1 MPGML
6 IPSST
11 SADLVTFSPSGT
23 ISATSVQAGMQEIN
37 TDADSTF
44 LSQVSA
50 SGSYLTQVSASGSY
64 LTQGSA
70 SGSYLTQVSASTSY
84 AAKSLTINAQ
94 VASYTLVI
102 ADAGKQVEVSS
113 ASGVTL
119 TVPTNAVAA
128 FPIGTTIIIVQTGA
142 GQITVAGSAGVTVNA
157 TPGLKLYGQWS
168 TALLLKRATDTW
180 LLSGDL
186 SA

>member
-50 SGSYLTQVSASGSY
+50 SGSYLTQVSAS
-64 LTQGSA
+64 T
-70 SGSYLTQVSASTSY
+70 SYLTQVSASTSY
-84 AAKSLTINAQ
+84 AVKSLTINAQ

>member
-1 MPGML
+1 ML

-64 LTQGSA
+64 LTQVSA

>member
-37 TDADSTF
+37 TDATGTF

-50 SGSYLTQVSASGSY
+50 SGSYLTQA
-64 LTQGSA
+64 SA

-84 AAKSLTINAQ
+84 AVKSLTINAQ

-102 ADAGKQVEVSS
+102 ADAGKQVEISS
-113 ASGVTL
+113 ATGVTL

>member
-50 SGSYLTQVSASGSY
+50 SGSYLTQA
-64 LTQGSA
+64 SA
-70 SGSYLTQVSASTSY
+70 SGSYLTQVSASSSY
-84 AAKSLTINAQ
+84 AVKSLTINAQ

-102 ADAGKQVEVSS
+102 ADAGKQVEISS
-113 ASGVTL
+113 ATGVTL

>member
-37 TDADSTF
+37 TDATSTF

-50 SGSYLTQVSASGSY
+50 SGSYLTQA
-64 LTQGSA
+64 SA
-70 SGSYLTQVSASTSY
+70 SGSYLTQVSASSSY
-84 AAKSLTINAQ
+84 AVKSLTINAQ

>member
-50 SGSYLTQVSASGSY
+50 SGSYLTQA
-64 LTQGSA
+64 SA

>member
-23 ISATSVQAGMQEIN
+23 ISATSVQAAMQEIN

-44 LSQVSA
+44 LSQV
-50 SGSYLTQVSASGSY
+50 
-64 LTQGSA
+64 SA

-142 GQITVAGSAGVTVNA
+142 GKITVAGSAGVTVNA
-157 TPGLKLYGQWS
+157 TPGLKMYGQWS

>member
-37 TDADSTF
+37 TDATGTF

-50 SGSYLTQVSASGSY
+50 SGSYLTQVSASS
-64 LTQGSA
+64 
-70 SGSYLTQVSASTSY
+70 SY
-84 AAKSLTINAQ
+84 AVKSLTINAQ

>member
-50 SGSYLTQVSASGSY
+50 SGSYLTQVSASS
-64 LTQGSA
+64 
-70 SGSYLTQVSASTSY
+70 SY
-84 AAKSLTINAQ
+84 AVKSLTINAQ

>member
-37 TDADSTF
+37 TDATGTF

-50 SGSYLTQVSASGSY
+50 SGSYLTQV
-64 LTQGSA
+64 SA

-102 ADAGKQVEVSS
+102 ADAGKQVEISS
-113 ASGVTL
+113 ATGVTL

-157 TPGLKLYGQWS
+157 TPGLKMYGQWS

>member
-1 MPGML
+1 ML

-50 SGSYLTQVSASGSY
+50 SGSYLTQV
-64 LTQGSA
+64 SA

>member
-64 LTQGSA
+64 LTQ
-70 SGSYLTQVSASTSY
+70 VSASTSY
-84 AAKSLTINAQ
+84 AVKSLSINAQ

-102 ADAGKQVEVSS
+102 ADAGKQVEISS

>member
-50 SGSYLTQVSASGSY
+50 SGSYLTQV
-64 LTQGSA
+64 SA

-157 TPGLKLYGQWS
+157 TPGLKMYGQWS

>member
-23 ISATSVQAGMQEIN
+23 ISATSVQAWMQEIN
-37 TDADSTF
+37 SDATNTF

-50 SGSYLTQVSASGSY
+50 SGSYLTQVSASSSY
-64 LTQGSA
+64 SL
-70 SGSYLTQVSASTSY
+70 
-84 AAKSLTINAQ
+84 KSLTINAAS
-94 VASYTLVI
+94 ASYTLVI
-102 ADAGKQVEVSS
+102 ADAGKQVEISN
-113 ASGVTL
+113 AAGVTL

>member
-50 SGSYLTQVSASGSY
+50 SGSYLTQA
-64 LTQGSA
+64 SA

-102 ADAGKQVEVSS
+102 ADAGKQVEISS

-157 TPGLKLYGQWS
+157 TPGLKMYGQWS

>member
-64 LTQGSA
+64 LTQ
-70 SGSYLTQVSASTSY
+70 VSASTSY
-84 AAKSLTINAQ
+84 AVKSLTINAQ

>member
-1 MPGML
+1 ML

-37 TDADSTF
+37 SDANSTF

-50 SGSYLTQVSASGSY
+50 SGSYLTQA
-64 LTQGSA
+64 SA

>member
-50 SGSYLTQVSASGSY
+50 SGSYLTQV
-64 LTQGSA
+64 SA

>member
-1 MPGML
+1 ML

-50 SGSYLTQVSASGSY
+50 SGSYLTQVSASS
-64 LTQGSA
+64 
-70 SGSYLTQVSASTSY
+70 SY
-84 AAKSLTINAQ
+84 AVKSLTINAQ

>member
-50 SGSYLTQVSASGSY
+50 SGSYLTQVSASS
-64 LTQGSA
+64 
-70 SGSYLTQVSASTSY
+70 SY
-84 AAKSLTINAQ
+84 AVKSLTINAQ

-157 TPGLKLYGQWS
+157 TPGLKMYGQWS

>member
-37 TDADSTF
+37 SDANSTF

-50 SGSYLTQVSASGSY
+50 SGSYLTQA
-64 LTQGSA
+64 SA

>member
-44 LSQVSA
+44 LSQV
-50 SGSYLTQVSASGSY
+50 
-64 LTQGSA
+64 SA

-157 TPGLKLYGQWS
+157 TPGLKMYGQWS

>member
-1 MPGML
+1 ML

-37 TDADSTF
+37 TDATGTF

-50 SGSYLTQVSASGSY
+50 SGSYLTQA
-64 LTQGSA
+64 SA
-70 SGSYLTQVSASTSY
+70 SGSYLTQVSASSSY
-84 AAKSLTINAQ
+84 AVKSLSINAQ

-102 ADAGKQVEVSS
+102 ADAGKQVEISS
-113 ASGVTL
+113 ATGVTL

-157 TPGLKLYGQWS
+157 TPGLKMYGQWS

>member
-37 TDADSTF
+37 TDATGTF

-50 SGSYLTQVSASGSY
+50 SGSYLTQA
-64 LTQGSA
+64 SA
-70 SGSYLTQVSASTSY
+70 SGSYLTQVSASSSY
-84 AAKSLTINAQ
+84 AVKSLTINAQ

-157 TPGLKLYGQWS
+157 TPGLKMYGQWS

>member
-44 LSQVSA
+44 LSQV
-50 SGSYLTQVSASGSY
+50 
-64 LTQGSA
+64 SA

-180 LLSGDL
+180 LFSGDL

>member
-50 SGSYLTQVSASGSY
+50 SGSYLTQVSASS
-64 LTQGSA
+64 
-70 SGSYLTQVSASTSY
+70 SY
-84 AAKSLTINAQ
+84 AVKSLSINAQ

-102 ADAGKQVEVSS
+102 ADAGKQVEISS
-113 ASGVTL
+113 ATGVTL

>member
-50 SGSYLTQVSASGSY
+50 SGSYLTQA
-64 LTQGSA
+64 SA
-70 SGSYLTQVSASTSY
+70 SGSYLTQVSASSSY
-84 AAKSLTINAQ
+84 AVKSLTINAQ

>member
-64 LTQGSA
+64 LTQ
-70 SGSYLTQVSASTSY
+70 VSASTSY
-84 AAKSLTINAQ
+84 AVKSLTINAQ

-102 ADAGKQVEVSS
+102 ADAGKQVEISS
-113 ASGVTL
+113 ATGVTL

>member
-50 SGSYLTQVSASGSY
+50 SGSYLTQA
-64 LTQGSA
+64 SA
-70 SGSYLTQVSASTSY
+70 SGSYLTQVSASSSY
-84 AAKSLTINAQ
+84 AVKSLTINAQ

-102 ADAGKQVEVSS
+102 ADAGKQVEISS
-113 ASGVTL
+113 ATGVTL

-157 TPGLKLYGQWS
+157 TPGLKMYGQWS

>member
-37 TDADSTF
+37 TDATGTF

-50 SGSYLTQVSASGSY
+50 SGSYLTQA
-64 LTQGSA
+64 SA

-157 TPGLKLYGQWS
+157 TPGLKMYGQWS

>member
-23 ISATSVQAGMQEIN
+23 ISATSVQAAMQEIN

-50 SGSYLTQVSASGSY
+50 SGSYLTQV
-64 LTQGSA
+64 SA

-142 GQITVAGSAGVTVNA
+142 GKITVAGSAGVTVNA
-157 TPGLKLYGQWS
+157 TPGLKMYGQWS

>member
-50 SGSYLTQVSASGSY
+50 SGSYLTQVSASS
-64 LTQGSA
+64 
-70 SGSYLTQVSASTSY
+70 SY
-84 AAKSLTINAQ
+84 AVKSLTINAQ

-102 ADAGKQVEVSS
+102 ADAGKQVEISS
-113 ASGVTL
+113 ATGVTL

-157 TPGLKLYGQWS
+157 TPGLKMYGQWS

>member
-64 LTQGSA
+64 LTQ
-70 SGSYLTQVSASTSY
+70 VSASTSY

-102 ADAGKQVEVSS
+102 ADAGKQVEISS
-113 ASGVTL
+113 ATGVTL

-157 TPGLKLYGQWS
+157 TPGLKMYGQWS

>member
-50 SGSYLTQVSASGSY
+50 SGSYLTQA
-64 LTQGSA
+64 SA

-84 AAKSLTINAQ
+84 AVKSLTINAQ

-102 ADAGKQVEVSS
+102 ADAGKQVEISS
-113 ASGVTL
+113 ATGVTL